1 MRKQFLPTR
10 FISESTGILVN
21 KASTFLIILE
31 LDILANYFS
40 TPITE

>member
-10 FISESTGILVN
+10 FISESTGILDN

-31 LDILANYFS
+31 LDILANYFN